1 MKLSLI
7 TKVECCMNFPGSE
20 MVILVGN
27 EIKNV
32 VEFYCFQVL
41 DDFSCVHRLVN
52 SMLQKSICFVTGI
65 PLLTLI

>member
-32 VEFYCFQVL
+32 VEFYCF
-41 DDFSCVHRLVN
+41 
-52 SMLQKSICFVTGI
+52 
-65 PLLTLI
+65 